1 MAVSD
6 LTASAQDYLKVIWSA
21 TEWSGAP
28 VTVGMMAARLG
39 VSASTA
45 SEGIRKLSN
54 QGLVSH
60 ARYGSI
66 ELTAEGREQAVAMV
80 RRHRLLETF
89 LVQALGYAWDE
100 VHHEAEVLE
109 HAVSD
114 TLISRIDALLDHPV
128 RDPHGDPIPAADGQS
143 DRPDAIQL
151 TAVEPGRT
159 IRICRVSDAD
169 PARLR
174 HFSRLGLTLDTEFT
188 VVERRS
194 FSAAMT
200 VRVHGQGENIEL
212 GLPDSDAIWVVPGSR
227 LRH

>member
-1 MAVSD
+1 MPVSD

-21 TEWSGAP
+21 AEWSAAP

-66 ELTAEGREQAVAMV
+66 ELTAAGRVHAVAMV

-143 DRPDAIQL
+143 DRPDAKQL
-151 TAVEPGRT
+151 TAVEPGHTVT
-159 IRICRVSDAD
+159 ISRVSDED

-174 HFSRLGLTLDTEFT
+174 HFSDLGLTLDTELT
-188 VVERRS
+188 VVERRP
-194 FSAAMT
+194 FSAAT
-200 VRVHGQGENIEL
+200 IARVHGQGENIDL
-212 GLPDSDAIWVVPGSR
+212 GLSDSNAIWVVPGSR

>member
-1 MAVSD
+1 
-6 LTASAQDYLKVIWSA
+6 
-21 TEWSGAP
+21 
-28 VTVGMMAARLG
+28 MMAARLG

-66 ELTAEGREQAVAMV
+66 ELTAAGREHAMAMV

-100 VHHEAEVLE
+100 VHHEAETLE

-114 TLISRIDALLDHPV
+114 TLISRIDALLGHPV
-128 RDPHGDPIPAADGQS
+128 RDPHGDPIPAAAGQS
-143 DRPDAIQL
+143 DRPDAVQL
-151 TAVEPGRT
+151 TAVEPGQTVT
-159 IRICRVSDAD
+159 ISRVSDAD
-169 PARLR
+169 ATRLR
-174 HFSRLGLTLDTEFT
+174 HFSALGLTLDTELT

-194 FSAAMT
+194 FPAAT
-200 VRVHGQGENIEL
+200 IARVHGQGENIDL
-212 GLPDSDAIWVVPGSR
+212 GLPDSDAIWVVTGSR
-227 LRH
+227 LRR